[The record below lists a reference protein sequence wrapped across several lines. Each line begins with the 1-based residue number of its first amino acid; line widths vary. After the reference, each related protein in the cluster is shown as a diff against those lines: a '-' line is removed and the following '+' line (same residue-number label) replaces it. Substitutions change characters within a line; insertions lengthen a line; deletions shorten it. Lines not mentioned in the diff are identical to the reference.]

1 MSKSITYQLSSFT
14 FLAFSLIS
22 CLPDPLPVNDVPV
35 AESTVV
41 VGSQNL
47 PDQFLV
53 VSLTENFGA
62 LTAGPDSDL
71 EEILNDLLITGLD
84 VNVEV
89 ENEEY
94 ALNNN
99 GFGLYIGDDVPEI
112 TGATYTLNFISPF
125 NQRPVKATTQLP
137 EFVAFDSLNVYVNET
152 PFDTLISVD
161 MWIQDPPQKNWYMIN
176 VQTFNND
183 YDIQDRPYVDLL
195 DDDAFNGT
203 LYNHQFVTP
212 FQDYIP
218 GDTVL
223 ISMANISQEY
233 YNFLEIRK
241 DNRFSLLDGLGEP
254 VNYPSNVENGTGFF
268 HVHRSDIRLFILVE

>member
-1 MSKSITYQLSSFT
+1 MSKVITYRIIT
-14 FLAFSLIS
+14 FLFIAFSIS
-22 CLPDPLPVNDVPV
+22 GCLPDPLPVNDVPV
-35 AESTVV
+35 AQKTVV

-62 LTAGPDSDL
+62 LDAGPDSDL
-71 EEILNDLLITGLD
+71 EEILNDVLITGID

-89 ENEEY
+89 NNEEY
-94 ALNNN
+94 PLNNN
-99 GFGLYIGDDVPEI
+99 GFGLYIGNDVPEI

-125 NQRPVKATTQLP
+125 NQLPVTASTQLP
-137 EFVAFDSLNVYVNET
+137 EFIGFDSLNVYVNET

-161 MWIQDPPQKNWYMIN
+161 MRIQDPPQKNWYMIN
-176 VQTFNND
+176 VQTFNED
-183 YDIQDRPYVDLL
+183 FDIQERPYVELL
-195 DDDAFNGT
+195 EDSEFNGT
-203 LYNHQFVTP
+203 TYNHQFVTP
-212 FQDYIP
+212 FQDYVT

-223 ISMANISQEY
+223 VSMANITEEY

-254 VNYPSNVENGTGFF
+254 VNYPSNVENGIGFF
-268 HVHRSDIRLFILVE
+268 HVHQSDIRLFILVE